1 MLVHTVA
8 RSLSY
13 TDMLLRF
20 HGLQEV
26 PALAAGE
33 NVRPVSG
40 LFSSIYTYARR
51 CRR

>member
-8 RSLSY
+8 RSLLY
-13 TDMLLRF
+13 NNMMLRF
-20 HGLQEV
+20 YGLQEV

-33 NVRPVSG
+33 TGSAVSG
-40 LFSSIYTYARR
+40 LFSIYTYARR

>member
-33 NVRPVSG
+33 TGSAVSG
-40 LFSSIYTYARR
+40 LFSIFTYARR